1 MMVDVNNENSLEV
14 LEDYQDMLL
23 TSIHNINY
31 EIALFEED
39 YRPDLQEKLES
50 LKSKLQLVN
59 KKIKDLSYEK

>member
-1 MMVDVNNENSLEV
+1 MVDVNNENSLEV
-14 LEDYQDMLL
+14 LENYQDMLVI
-23 TSIHNINY
+23 SIHNVND
-31 EIALFEED
+31 EISLYEED